1 MKKHFKPPAFLT
13 LLEEDS
19 DLEFQITPMIDLLL
33 VLLIFFMAITTT
45 KILRNDTSLQ
55 LPQLAMETSATQEK
69 TTLGQAVINISWQK
83 TWATPLITIDQT
95 QIPSLEEMALLL
107 VQKQSDFQKMHPQKQ
122 FRLFIRADRQL
133 PYHFLQNILKI
144 CQQKGLYQI
153 TFATTTP

>member
-55 LPQLAMETSATQEK
+55 VPQLLTEPFSPQEK
-69 TTLGQAVINISWQK
+69 TTFGQAVINISWQK
-83 TWATPLITIDQT
+83 TWTKPLITIDQSH
-95 QIPSLEEMALLL
+95 IPSLEEMALLL
-107 VQKQSDFQKMHPQKQ
+107 IQKQSDFQKMHPHKS
-122 FRLFIRADRQL
+122 FRIFIRADRQL

>member
-55 LPQLAMETSATQEK
+55 VP
-69 TTLGQAVINISWQK
+69 
-83 TWATPLITIDQT
+83 
-95 QIPSLEEMALLL
+95 
-107 VQKQSDFQKMHPQKQ
+107 
-122 FRLFIRADRQL
+122 
-133 PYHFLQNILKI
+133 
-144 CQQKGLYQI
+144 
-153 TFATTTP
+153 